1 VKQEGA
7 NGYLGKLRMS
17 IPVATLGFLS
27 TSVRVADSRTISAP
41 DGSGRYTELCDVFD
55 LSRTNE
61 PNTPGS
67 RWNWYFPYDIVSFVA
82 LDGSVTAVSECG
94 VTSAE

>member
-17 IPVATLGFLS
+17 IPISTGNGDTAPLKVAG
-27 TSVRVADSRTISAP
+27 SRTIFAP
-41 DGSGRYTELCDVFD
+41 EGSGRYTERCDVFD

-67 RWNWYFPYDIVSFVA
+67 RWNWYFPYDMVSFVA
-82 LDGSVTAVSECG
+82 LDGSVTAVSLCLFG
-94 VTSAE
+94 GA